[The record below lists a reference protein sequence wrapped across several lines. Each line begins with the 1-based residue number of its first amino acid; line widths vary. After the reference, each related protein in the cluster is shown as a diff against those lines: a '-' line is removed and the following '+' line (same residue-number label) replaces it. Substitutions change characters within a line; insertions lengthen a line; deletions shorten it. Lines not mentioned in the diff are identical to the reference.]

1 MVMVD
6 SGGKSDKV
14 VVARV
19 IMGCLC
25 FLQASSG
32 DGSNNNDGGA
42 GAVDGN
48 DGCISN
54 MTEELMMSAVV
65 KWW

>member
-1 MVMVD
+1 MLD

-25 FLQASSG
+25 LLQASSG

-42 GAVDGN
+42 GDGN

-54 MTEELMMSAVV
+54 MTEEVMVLAVV

>member
-25 FLQASSG
+25 LLQASSG

-42 GAVDGN
+42 GDGN

-54 MTEELMMSAVV
+54 MTEESMMSAVV

>member
-1 MVMVD
+1 MD

-25 FLQASSG
+25 LLQASNG
-32 DGSNNNDGGA
+32 DGSNNN
-42 GAVDGN
+42 
-48 DGCISN
+48 
-54 MTEELMMSAVV
+54 
-65 KWW
+65 

>member
-1 MVMVD
+1 
-6 SGGKSDKV
+6 
-14 VVARV
+14 
-19 IMGCLC
+19 L
-25 FLQASSG
+25 LQASSG

-42 GAVDGN
+42 GDGN

-54 MTEELMMSAVV
+54 MTEEVMMSAVV